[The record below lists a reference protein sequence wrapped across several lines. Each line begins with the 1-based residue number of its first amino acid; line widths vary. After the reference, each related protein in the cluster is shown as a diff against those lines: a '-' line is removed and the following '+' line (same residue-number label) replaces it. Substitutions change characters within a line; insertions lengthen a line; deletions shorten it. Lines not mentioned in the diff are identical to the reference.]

1 VASRDSPEHN
11 PEYMHEWAAR
21 VSDPIEAD
29 LIAAE
34 TGFVNRGPIRPFH
47 DIYLFENQNVP
58 RRSKRHAQLHTER
71 LQGHEKVLWAEQQV
85 SKLRTKRD
93 GQKEATVDAVLKF
106 DKRAEAS
113 AYKSTHY
120 DDPQWGD
127 QWYLV
132 SWKFF
137 LSHMISF
144 LALKTRNFPE
154 HCKNWTFNQLFVEL
168 N

>member
-1 VASRDSPEHN
+1 MLQVAFRLAFCACLLGLVVRGSDDTSSARHHSA
-11 PEYMHEWAAR
+11 EYMHEWAAR
-21 VSDPIEAD
+21 VSDPLEAD

-34 TGFVNRGPIRPFH
+34 TGFINRGPIAPFH
-47 DIYLFENQNVP
+47 DIYLFENANVP
-58 RRSKRHAQLHTER
+58 RRSKRHAQTHTER

-93 GQKEATVDAVLKF
+93 HQNVETVLKF

-120 DDPQWGD
+120 DDPQWDD

-132 SWKFF
+132 SQ
-137 LSHMISF
+137 II
-144 LALKTRNFPE
+144 ARIN
-154 HCKNWTFNQLFVEL
+154 
-168 N
+168 